1 MGVNR
6 LFITLEMSPNP
17 FSGFFFKS
25 RALAAAASEDLRE
38 MRVSI
43 MWTRGSCYSTEMRV
57 SIMWTRGSC
66 YSHRDASEHHVD
78 TGFVLQLQCEEEVKV
93 CKTCV

>member
-43 MWTRGSCYSTEMRV
+43 MWTRGSCYS
-57 SIMWTRGSC
+57 
-66 YSHRDASEHHVD
+66 HRDASEHHVD